1 MYRSSCSVINKEINL
16 PNVPLARPIENFWG
30 SLVQKVYE
38 GGWEAQTKEQLI
50 HRIESKIKEFDSKA
64 VEKLMRGVKAKLKYI
79 SKDGVFHYLKK

>member
-1 MYRSSCSVINKEINL
+1 MYRSSCSVINKEINP
-16 PNVPLARPIENFWG
+16 PNVPQARPIENFWG

-79 SKDGVFHYLKK
+79 GKDGVFHYLKK